1 MTDLRALDDAFGELE
16 RRADAVT
23 ADRPLDLPARGRATS
38 RTRLVLAGAAVVAVA
53 GLATTTTL
61 LVPGDDTTTQVAG
74 PPPALSTTL
83 STSPATTTSEPPAAV
98 PTDPDELAERF
109 RAVLGGTATF
119 TVTGTGPGAVRMTLP
134 PGPPTAPPAGGS
146 ETAGDPGTPIGASI
160 VGTLTA
166 GGVTGGFDLLMYP
179 GANPGDQAGC
189 DSPGSPTCTVR
200 QLPDGSSLA
209 TGETT
214 LEGSANGKTYMVH
227 LIRPDG
233 VVFTMHVSNQR
244 SPKGAS
250 DELGPRPP
258 LTVEQLV
265 EIATSDRW

>member
-1 MTDLRALDDAFGELE
+1 MTDLRTLHDAFDELE

-23 ADRPLDLPARGRATS
+23 ADRPRDLPARGRGTS
-38 RTRLVLAGAAVVAVA
+38 RTRLVLAAAAVVAVA
-53 GLATTTTL
+53 GLATATTL
-61 LVPGDDTTTQVAG
+61 LVPGDDTTGQVAA
-74 PPPALSTTL
+74 PPDAVSTTL
-83 STSPATTTSEPPAAV
+83 PTVTSEPSSAV
-98 PTDPDELAERF
+98 PTDPAELAERF
-109 RAVLGGTATF
+109 RAVLGDTATF
-119 TVTGTGPGAVRMTLP
+119 TVTETGPGAVRMTLP
-134 PGPPTAPPAGGS
+134 PSPSAGPPPDGEATN
-146 ETAGDPGTPIGASI
+146 TGTPLGAAI

-179 GANPGDQAGC
+179 GDNPGEQARC
-189 DSPGSPTCTVR
+189 DTPEPPACTVR

-209 TGETT
+209 TGQTT

-250 DELGPRPP
+250 DELGSQPP
-258 LTVEQLV
+258 LTVDQLV